1 MKNFISLLFGLLMIF
16 SAGCKNV
23 AYEKMKI
30 LEEQYR
36 KESSDKA
43 LDQILAVCKSSNYW
57 EKFYAI
63 SYLGVILDSQPDQA
77 TQTKIVSELAPL
89 IDDREEVIA
98 DAATNSLSRASSQ
111 SLYPVIP
118 DLVKSIRSMRSFS
131 STLNGIKILG
141 KMRGSEKSSESVKVL
156 MEILSQSSG
165 NEKMRAYR
173 SAAVVALG
181 KLGPEAKIA
190 VPELEKLLSGSNE
203 LFSFEVAS
211 AIHKLSP
218 DNQALQSQLEKMSQ
232 SENPEIRRW
241 AIDKITKSSATH
253 Q

>member
-1 MKNFISLLFGLLMIF
+1 MKNFVCLLIGLLAIVA
-16 SAGCKNV
+16 AGCKNV
-23 AYEKMKI
+23 AYEKMKV
-30 LEEQYR
+30 LEAEYR
-36 KESSDKA
+36 KEPSDKA

-141 KMRGSEKSSESVKVL
+141 KMRGSEKSSESVEVL
-156 MEILSQSSG
+156 MEILSESSG
-165 NEKMRAYR
+165 NEKMSAYR

-181 KLGPEAKIA
+181 KLWPDASVA
-190 VPELEKLLSGSNE
+190 VPKLEILLNDSNE
-203 LFSFEVAS
+203 LFSFEVAV
-211 AIHKLSP
+211 AIYKLSP
-218 DNQALQSQLEKMSQ
+218 DNQALQSALEKMSH

-241 AIDKITKSSATH
+241 AIEKAIKRSATP
-253 Q
+253 